1 METETFNQN
10 ERQRNLFQKQEQEK
24 QLMKQINNL
33 QEKKFKDLVIR
44 MLIGIGKR
52 IDEHSDNFNK
62 ELQNIKRKSNQIWR
76 LQ

>member
-44 MLIGIGKR
+44 MLIDIGKR

-62 ELQNIKRKSNQIWR
+62 ELQNIKRKSNQI
-76 LQ
+76 

>member
-33 QEKKFKDLVIR
+33 QEKKLKDLVIR

-62 ELQNIKRKSNQIWR
+62 ELQNIKRKSNQI
-76 LQ
+76 

>member
-62 ELQNIKRKSNQIWR
+62 ELQNIKRKSNQI
-76 LQ
+76 